1 MPIVQNPRGHYANP
15 KVECENYG
23 NHYGMEHARYR
34 QAIMQHSAACL
45 EILAHPTKLT
55 QFPHRHLYQAQWPG
69 PGKFHNTLDSTIT
82 ALQLKR

>member
-55 QFPHRHLYQAQWPG
+55 TISSQAHLPG
-69 PGKFHNTLDSTIT
+69 TMAWTWKIP
-82 ALQLKR
+82 